1 MEDCCDNIL
10 VCGTTDNH
18 AAVTGT
24 YSLVIQIFTIA
35 ISFTTEEGYLEMY
48 KSRES

>member
-24 YSLVIQIFTIA
+24 YSLVISFHGDNLSRSVTISMVR
-35 ISFTTEEGYLEMY
+35 IRYNQG
-48 KSRES
+48 